1 GPVVFDPVRCYV
13 LPRAQRKFL
22 ADCLWKARAEEFRT
36 VPAPRAP
43 IRLAAA
49 VGRRTPT
56 CRASLSC
63 ASLSRKRFHRRGLS
77 LLSRGPG
84 GEQPQCLLRGRAGL
98 RGVDSQ
104 SEAGLRDHLQA
115 LIREGEFADYRV
127 METLG
132 PGAVLPH
139 VMRAPP

>member
-22 ADCLWKARAEEFRT
+22 ADCLWKARSEEFRT

-56 CRASLSC
+56 CRASLS
-63 ASLSRKRFHRRGLS
+63 RKRFHRRGLS

-84 GEQPQCLLRGRAGL
+84 GEQPQCLLRRRAGF
-98 RGVDSQ
+98 RGVDGQ
-104 SEAGLRDHLQA
+104 
-115 LIREGEFADYRV
+115 GE
-127 METLG
+127 
-132 PGAVLPH
+132 
-139 VMRAPP
+139 